1 MAQVPHISEDWL
13 DIIYGGGSAPKLP
26 KPDQDGE

>member
-1 MAQVPHISEDWL
+1 MANVHGDLL

-26 KPDQDGE
+26 APDQDGE

>member
-13 DIIYGGGSAPKLP
+13 DIIYGGSAPRLP
-26 KPDQDGE
+26 APDQDGE